1 MRNYERIEKA
11 IRFLDENYQHQPSLQ
26 EVAKQLH
33 LSRFHLQRMFKEWAG
48 VSPKK
53 FLQFISLAHARN
65 LLRENR
71 TLDDVSYNTGLSGT
85 GRLHDLFVNI
95 VSMTPGEFKEGGNGL
110 NIEYQFYDSLFG
122 KTLIASTSKGVCFLS
137 FVTDENRAVKELL
150 DEYPKAEFTQNS
162 SNYQLE
168 VFEFLQDHQ
177 KNPDEITLHLS
188 GTPFQLNIWKA
199 LLTIPSGCLRTYSD
213 IAEQIDKP
221 KANRAVG
228 SAIGKNP
235 VSFIIPCHRVIRSTG
250 AIGNYRWGSVRK
262 KAMIGWEGAKIQA
275 IEQINLNP
283 D

>member
-1 MRNYERIEKA
+1 MKNYERIEKA

-53 FLQFISLAHARN
+53 FLQFISLSHARK

-71 TLDDVSYNTGLSGT
+71 TLEDVSYNTGLSGT

-95 VSMTPGEFKEGGNGL
+95 VSMTPGEFKDGGHGL
-110 NIEYQFYDSLFG
+110 NIEYQFYDTLFG
-122 KTLIASTSKGVCFLS
+122 KALIASTAKGVCFLS
-137 FVTDENRAVKELL
+137 FVTDEKRAVNELIE
-150 DEYPKAEFTQNS
+150 EYPKAEFAKKS
-162 SNYQLE
+162 SVYQQEALG
-168 VFEFLQDHQ
+168 FLKDHRE
-177 KNPDEITLHLS
+177 NPAEITLHLS
-188 GTPFQLNIWKA
+188 GTPFQLNVWKA
-199 LLTIPSGCLRTYSD
+199 LLTIPAGSLQTYSS
-213 IAEQIDKP
+213 IAEKINNP

-228 SAIGKNP
+228 SAVGKNP

-250 AIGNYRWGSVRK
+250 VIGNYRWGSVRK
-262 KAMIGWEGAKIQA
+262 KAMIGWEGAHFQSL
-275 IEQINLNP
+275 ETLNRP

>member
-53 FLQFISLAHARN
+53 FLQFISLAHARK

-71 TLDDVSYNTGLSGT
+71 TLEDVSYNTGLSGT

-122 KTLIASTSKGVCFLS
+122 KALIASTSKGVCFLS
-137 FVTDENRAVKELL
+137 FVSDDKRVVKELF
-150 DEYPKAEFTQNS
+150 DEYPKAEFTEKS
-162 SNYQLE
+162 T
-168 VFEFLQDHQ
+168 VFHQDALEFLQRHQ
-177 KNPDEITLHLS
+177 EDPSEITLHLS
-188 GTPFQLNIWKA
+188 GTPFQLNVWKA
-199 LLTIPSGCLRTYSD
+199 LLTIPSGSLRTYSD
-213 IAEQIDKP
+213 IAEQIDNP

-228 SAIGKNP
+228 SAVGKNP

-250 AIGNYRWGSVRK
+250 VIGNYRWGSVRK
-262 KAMIGWEGAKIQA
+262 KAMIGWEGAKNQA
-275 IEQINLNP
+275 SGKINLNS